1 MTETGGVMKEK
12 VVYFINSIS
21 ESKRTNDGQKE
32 IIKNITFRVKEK
44 EFVCIMGPTGCGK
57 SSLMRLL
64 SGLDQISDG
73 QIIMYGRDIRKGM
86 DKEDQREI
94 GIVFQNDNLFEWRT
108 VYKNVR
114 EPIEVFG
121 LKKTMNV
128 DERIMEMLDLTGLK
142 NYKDCYPKELSGG
155 MRQRCAIARALV
167 HNPRILLLDQPFGA
181 LDAITRKAL
190 GLELLNLHH
199 KTEKTVIMVTNNVAE
214 ALMLA
219 DRVIVLS
226 EAPATVAN
234 TIEVP
239 LPYEERIGDLA
250 ENKTFVELS
259 DRLESMIH
267 MQSA

>member
-1 MTETGGVMKEK
+1 MKEK
-12 VVYFINSIS
+12 VVYLINNIS
-21 ESKRTNDGQKE
+21 ETKNTNDGHRE
-32 IIKNITFRVKEK
+32 IIKNISFQIKEK

-73 QIIMYGRDIRKGM
+73 QIIMYGRDIQRGM
-86 DKEDQREI
+86 DKDDYREI
-94 GIVFQNDNLFEWRT
+94 GVVFQSDNLFEWRT

-114 EPIEVFG
+114 EPIEIFR

-128 DERIMEMLDLTGLK
+128 DERITQMLELTGLK
-142 NYKDCYPKELSGG
+142 NYRECYPKELSGG

-167 HNPRILLLDQPFGA
+167 HNPKILLLDQPFGA

-190 GLELLNLHH
+190 GTELLKLHH
-199 KTEKTVIMVTNNVAE
+199 KTEKTIVMVTNNVAE

-239 LPYEERIGDLA
+239 LSYKERTGDLA
-250 ENKTFVELS
+250 KNKTFLELS

>member
-1 MTETGGVMKEK
+1 MDMAERN
-12 VVYFINSIS
+12 VYFLENVS
-21 ESKRTNDGQKE
+21 EVRRTKE
-32 IIKNITFRVKEK
+32 GHKKILKNVNLRVKEK

-64 SGLDQISDG
+64 SGLDRFSDG
-73 QIIMYGRDIRKGM
+73 ILLLNGREIKNGVS
-86 DKEDQREI
+86 KEERREI
-94 GIVFQNDNLFEWRT
+94 GIVYQSDNLFEWRT

-114 EPIEVFG
+114 EVIEVFG

-128 DERIMEMLDLTGLK
+128 EERILKMLEMTGLN

-167 HNPRILLLDQPFGA
+167 HDPKILLLDQPFGA

-190 GLELLNLHH
+190 GAGLLKIYHE
-199 KTEKTVIMVTNNVAE
+199 TEKTVVMVTNSVTE

-219 DRVIVLS
+219 DKVVVLS
-226 EAPATVAN
+226 EAPATVADVVK
-234 TIEVP
+234 VP
-239 LPYEERIGDLA
+239 LTYEERTGNLA
-250 ENKTFVELS
+250 ENKKFLSLS
-259 DRLESMIH
+259 DELEQLVH